1 MKLNKVF
8 TLFKNLK
15 RIKFS
20 ISKKQIVIFDGVS
33 FKDLKY
39 IIEVYD
45 YFILEDRLDRINTIY
60 VTPSIIFY
68 FFKYLFLVFRK
79 YSIKVI
85 YTIAIIKSLKSKV
98 VITSIDNS
106 INFFL
111 CAKVLSKEIF
121 FVAIQ
126 NGTRYE
132 FEDLKYY
139 IEAQALPIPQNYRK
153 LFYIPNY
160 ICFGQ
165 NEIDGVTK
173 QNLKIEKFYKFGSIR
188 MSNFFHYMKKKNIK
202 LNKKLFDICFISEP
216 SINANKRFKNKFVE
230 EAAIEILKF
239 TIKFAMENNSKFVFA
254 PKRLG
259 NKETLLSEL
268 DFYKPYLNK
277 KEGEFLTSNIIQKE
291 NIYSS
296 YLLMFQS
303 SVVIGWQSTLLRDKF
318 GLGEKILSCN
328 FSKLEI
334 KNFPVNGICSLN
346 NHNYENFSARVKLI
360 LNLENKD
367 YFKQI
372 EQNPEYVMAFNR
384 EESVIEKT
392 RNLIESNFL

>member
-139 IEAQALPIPQNYRK
+139 IE
-153 LFYIPNY
+153 
-160 ICFGQ
+160 
-165 NEIDGVTK
+165 
-173 QNLKIEKFYKFGSIR
+173 
-188 MSNFFHYMKKKNIK
+188 
-202 LNKKLFDICFISEP
+202 
-216 SINANKRFKNKFVE
+216 
-230 EAAIEILKF
+230 
-239 TIKFAMENNSKFVFA
+239 
-254 PKRLG
+254 
-259 NKETLLSEL
+259 
-268 DFYKPYLNK
+268 
-277 KEGEFLTSNIIQKE
+277 
-291 NIYSS
+291 
-296 YLLMFQS
+296 
-303 SVVIGWQSTLLRDKF
+303 IGRAH
-318 GLGEKILSCN
+318 
-328 FSKLEI
+328 
-334 KNFPVNGICSLN
+334 V
-346 NHNYENFSARVKLI
+346 
-360 LNLENKD
+360 
-367 YFKQI
+367 
-372 EQNPEYVMAFNR
+372 
-384 EESVIEKT
+384 
-392 RNLIESNFL
+392 

>member
-1 MKLNKVF
+1 MNVSKIS

-15 RIKFS
+15 KIKFS
-20 ISKKQIVIFDGVS
+20 ISKKKIIIFDGVS
-33 FKDLKY
+33 FKDLEY
-39 IIEVYD
+39 LIEVYD
-45 YFILEDRLDRINTIY
+45 YFILEDRLERINTIY
-60 VTPSIIFY
+60 ITPSIIFY
-68 FFKYLFLVFRK
+68 FFKYLVLVFKK

-85 YTIAIIKSLKSKV
+85 YTIALIKSLRPKV
-98 VITSIDNS
+98 IITSIDNC

-126 NGTRYE
+126 NGNRFE
-132 FEDLKYY
+132 FEDLNYY
-139 IEAQALPIPQNYRK
+139 IESQALQVPQNYRK

-188 MSNFFHYMKKKNIK
+188 TSNFFHYMNKKNIK

-259 NKETLLSEL
+259 NREALLSEL
-268 DFYKPYLNK
+268 DSYKSYLNK
-277 KEGEFLTSNIIQKE
+277 KEWEFLTLNTIQKE

-296 YLLMFQS
+296 YLLMLQS
-303 SVVIGWQSTLLRDKF
+303 SIAIGWQTTLLRDKF

-328 FSKLEI
+328 FSKLKM
-334 KNFPVNGICSLN
+334 KNFPANGICSLN
-346 NHNYENFSARVKLI
+346 NDNYENFSTRVKLI
-360 LNLENKD
+360 LNLESKD

-372 EQNPEYVMAFNR
+372 EQNPEHVMAFSR

-392 RNLIESNFL
+392 RNLIENNFL

>member
-1 MKLNKVF
+1 MKLSKVF

-15 RIKFS
+15 KIKFS

-33 FKDLKY
+33 FKDLEY
-39 IIEVYD
+39 TIEVYD

-60 VTPSIIFY
+60 ITPAIIFY
-68 FFKYLFLVFRK
+68 FFKYLLLVFKK

-85 YTIAIIKSLKSKV
+85 YTIAIIKSLRSKV
-98 VITSIDNS
+98 VITSIDNC

-111 CAKVLSKEIF
+111 CAKVLSKEVF

-126 NGTRYE
+126 NGNRYE
-132 FEDLKYY
+132 FKDLNYF
-139 IEAQALPIPQNYRK
+139 IESQALPIPQNYRK

-160 ICFGQ
+160 ICFSQ
-165 NEIDGVTK
+165 NEIDDLTK

-188 MSNFFHYMKKKNIK
+188 MSNFFHYIKKKKIK
-202 LNKKLFDICFISEP
+202 LNKRLFDICFISEP
-216 SINANKRFKNKFVE
+216 SSSTRYKNYSVE
-230 EAAIEILKF
+230 EAIYKLLKF

-259 NKETLLSEL
+259 NREALLSEL
-268 DFYKPYLNK
+268 DSYKSYLNK
-277 KEGEFLTSNIIQKE
+277 KEWEFLTLNTIQKE

-296 YLLMFQS
+296 YLLMLQS
-303 SVVIGWQSTLLRDKF
+303 SIAIGWQTTLLRDKF

-328 FSKLEI
+328 FSKLKM
-334 KNFPVNGICSLN
+334 KNFPANGICSLN
-346 NHNYENFSARVKLI
+346 NDNYENFSTRVKLI
-360 LNLENKD
+360 LNLESKD

-372 EQNPEYVMAFNR
+372 EQNPEHVMAFSR

-392 RNLIESNFL
+392 RNLIENNFL

>member
-1 MKLNKVF
+1 MNVSKIS

-15 RIKFS
+15 KIKFS
-20 ISKKQIVIFDGVS
+20 ISKKKIIIFDGVS
-33 FKDLKY
+33 FKDLEY
-39 IIEVYD
+39 LIEVYD
-45 YFILEDRLDRINTIY
+45 YFILEDRLERINTIY
-60 VTPSIIFY
+60 ITPSIIFY
-68 FFKYLFLVFRK
+68 FFKYLVLVFKK

-85 YTIAIIKSLKSKV
+85 YTIALIKSLRPKV
-98 VITSIDNS
+98 IITSIDNC

-126 NGTRYE
+126 NGNRFE
-132 FEDLKYY
+132 FEDLNYY
-139 IEAQALPIPQNYRK
+139 IESQALQVPQNYRK

-188 MSNFFHYMKKKNIK
+188 TSNFFHYMNKKNIK

-254 PKRLG
+254 PKRID

-268 DFYKPYLNK
+268 DFYKSHLNK
-277 KEGEFLTSNIIQKE
+277 KEWEFLILNIIQKK

-296 YLLMFQS
+296 YLLMLQS

-328 FSKLEI
+328 FSKLKI
-334 KNFPVNGICSLN
+334 KNFPVNGICALN
-346 NHNYENFSARVKLI
+346 NHDYEIFSSRVKLI
-360 LNLENKD
+360 LTLENED

-372 EQNPEYVMAFNR
+372 EKNPEFVMAFNKK
-384 EESVIEKT
+384 ESVIEKT
-392 RNLIESNFL
+392 RKLIENNFF